1 MLLNADIDYE
11 LTSFTTNNLAVWDN
25 CVASKQASKQAIIC
39 KQIVDISQKAR
50 MRSFLRARAFC
61 VCMCLFFCLDAKEP
75 KNQGRIQLIIEN
87 ESLSIL
93 NFQFSIV

>member
-25 CVASKQASKQAIIC
+25 CVASKQAIIC

-50 MRSFLRARAFC
+50 VRSFLRARAFC

-75 KNQGRIQLIIEN
+75 KNQGRIQLKIEN